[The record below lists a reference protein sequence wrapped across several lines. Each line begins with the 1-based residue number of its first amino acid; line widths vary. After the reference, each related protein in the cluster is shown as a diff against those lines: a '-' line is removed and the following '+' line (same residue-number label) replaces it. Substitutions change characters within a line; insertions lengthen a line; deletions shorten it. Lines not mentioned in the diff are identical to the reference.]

1 MLLRLALFAGALLWR
16 RDKEGAAR
24 RGVPVDGPTRKPE
37 ECCRDDG
44 RLETTPTSQDILTTI
59 SALRAAMS
67 LYRLR
72 HQRGDDNEARQTLS
86 DLYASF
92 AEGLSTADLVAAQ
105 NPPHLTC
112 QRARGPGG
120 LEEARPHAL
129 RPGR

>member
-1 MLLRLALFAGALLWR
+1 M
-16 RDKEGAAR
+16 
-24 RGVPVDGPTRKPE
+24 
-37 ECCRDDG
+37 
-44 RLETTPTSQDILTTI
+44 TTI